1 MISAALSPV
10 HKVLNRILKGCQR
23 SFGLHPAGM
32 RRLVAGYRWCSLRST
47 TGYRLSS
54 LRDSV
59 ATGCVFGGVPCDQLP
74 RATFFIPEGFQDVAG
89 DKRSAITGAQG
100 FESHP
105 ERMPA

>member
-23 SFGLHPAGM
+23 SFGLHPVGM

-59 ATGCVFGGVPCDQLP
+59 ATGCVFGGVRYAQL
-74 RATFFIPEGFQDVAG
+74 TFIPPGWSGYRRCFASEA
-89 DKRSAITGAQG
+89 R
-100 FESHP
+100 P
-105 ERMPA
+105 RR